1 MKKKTLSV
9 RNNPKKNHLFNIH
22 NMVAKH
28 SPSIFIQT
36 FVDLRHSAQYILW
49 ILPFPYPVL
58 LIRFFFLCW
67 PVTNLLKTWFK
78 WEYIF
83 WYSRKRENFRYHVY
97 MAFLIEKTI
106 YIMLAVFFFSR
117 HISISFYIS
126 FSNSSWFGSPKLI
139 VKFSPVDIESKKKP
153 SNQAIKNFSK
163 NSASFN
169 SKRER
174 KKNHSFWWLYS
185 LYVRRITR
193 VCFCK
198 LVNKRNE
205 KKNAN

>member
-1 MKKKTLSV
+1 M
-9 RNNPKKNHLFNIH
+9 
-22 NMVAKH
+22 
-28 SPSIFIQT
+28 
-36 FVDLRHSAQYILW
+36 
-49 ILPFPYPVL
+49 
-58 LIRFFFLCW
+58 
-67 PVTNLLKTWFK
+67 KTWFK

-205 KKNAN
+205 KKKRKLIKTMFQNYVFVTRARSLFFSFISLTVSGALNISRSFSFPFILCIELTHSGTT